1 MEERMR
7 LYREKYGQRLAAEGS
22 GDAGRP
28 SGPGHRARREDA
40 RREDTRRE
48 DTRREQ
54 PQAPSSRPGEGGA
67 APGPKEGLFRKL
79 FGSRARDED

>member
-28 SGPGHRARREDA
+28 SGPGHRARRED
-40 RREDTRRE
+40 TRRE
-48 DTRREQ
+48 DTHREQ
-54 PQAPSSRPGEGGA
+54 PQAPSPRAGEA